1 MALEEVLSAGN
12 YHIIDV
18 REPMELE
25 MDGHIEGAQ
34 NIPLGELEE
43 RKQEILDLS
52 GNKIFFCRSGNRSGK
67 ATDYFKAEGLTDVY
81 NGGAYKDLSQVLEN
95 LNK

>member
-1 MALEEVLSAGN
+1 MTIEEVLKAGN
-12 YHIIDV
+12 YHLIDV

-25 MDGHIEGAQ
+25 MDGNIEEAQ

-43 RKQEILDLS
+43 RKQEVVNLS

-67 ATDYFKAEGLTDVY
+67 AVDYFKSEGMVDVY
-81 NGGAYKDLSQVLEN
+81 NGGGYQDMKAALEN
-95 LNK
+95 I